1 MRRTRHSSARTWR
14 PRRTAAAATR
24 AGVAAVALVALMV
37 APPVLLVRFV
47 GNPVAGFEHF
57 SATAPLTD
65 VEVKGILALV
75 IWLAWA
81 QLVACVLSE
90 TAVQI
95 RGFTIPTSVRL
106 PTRVPLTLGIQ
117 QRLARQLVVAVLAF
131 VSVTPSLAA
140 AAAAAGSPTG
150 ATASLGPVAAASYRA
165 GPVAAPVSGS
175 VVVAPG
181 QNLSA
186 IAATQLGSADSWP
199 AIWELNRGSAQ
210 PGGRHFTD
218 PDVIRPGWTLRLPAN
233 SDPGNRDSTTP
244 PARSFVEVAVRRG
257 DTLWSLAETHLGSGE
272 RWPQIWALTKGMSQP
287 DGRRSLEPSKIR
299 VGWTVRVPSD
309 GSGAT
314 AVVMG
319 GSKAG
324 GSNAGPPALIPPATN
339 SESVPQAGPGPT
351 AVPDPTAAAT
361 SGPNVLEP
369 GTPSAGGVTHRAVGS
384 AARKHDASDAAVQ
397 LQRTGLGLT
406 AIAAAAVVGAV
417 GRRRVSQQRSR
428 RIGRRIAMPGVDVE
442 AAELELR
449 LTEDSELVQLLNLSV
464 RTLMLNCEQT
474 AQTFPQVGVIRL
486 FHRGAEL
493 LLTEPAL
500 AIEPF
505 IAAGPTMWRFDAAT
519 AAHVLADE
527 ETLDAHDV
535 AFPFPLLVTIGLDE
549 RGPVMVNLEA
559 AGALTVVGDR
569 AHTQSVLNAAAT
581 ELATSELSAMATVQ
595 LLDIAGEL
603 AAAVEPNR
611 AAAHDDMASALI
623 EPARFHADT
632 ARALQAAGHVTMH
645 QARTQGAADLTFPCQ
660 VLVSAGP
667 LTAADRDQ
675 ILASGIATPGFG
687 TGVIVTAPTVDAAL
701 PGWLLRPVAQLQ
713 LQLEPFGLTV
723 HPQQL
728 VADDLADVARLLT
741 VSGDRRDIAPADVA
755 WAAAAAIDYVRASER
770 PLPPSTL
777 DLRAHPSITLTAAI
791 GRAAVTAGDVDID
804 ETTPMIRVLGPVTV
818 TGAHGQDPGDRI
830 LKLTEIAAFLALHPA
845 ARGDSLTEAVWPI
858 KRVSAG
864 YRQQLMSS
872 LRSWFATAADGEPY
886 VGLYALHAGV
896 RCDWIEFAMLAKR
909 GFAAGIDGL
918 ADLEAALRLVRGRP
932 FAGVR
937 PRTYAWSEV
946 LVQNDI
952 TPAVCDVAD
961 AVAGIRLAAGDP
973 AGARA
978 AAAIGLMADPVSE
991 QLLRSSLR
999 AAHLRGDDHD
1009 VADLVAR
1016 LDRINDELG
1025 DNDPETLELLTVVQ
1039 ATQGS

>member
-1 MRRTRHSSARTWR
+1 MI
-14 PRRTAAAATR
+14 
-24 AGVAAVALVALMV
+24 
-37 APPVLLVRFV
+37 APPVLLLRFV

-57 SATAPLTD
+57 SATTPLTD
-65 VEVKGILALV
+65 VEVRGVLALV

-81 QLVACVLSE
+81 QLVACIFSE
-90 TAVQI
+90 TAAQI
-95 RGFTIPTSVRL
+95 RGFTIPTSARL
-106 PTRVPLTLGIQ
+106 PMRVPLTLGIQ

-140 AAAAAGSPTG
+140 AAAGSPTG
-150 ATASLGPVAAASYRA
+150 ATAALRPVATASYRS
-165 GPVAAPVSGS
+165 GPITAPVSGT

-181 QNLSA
+181 QDLSG

-210 PGGRHFTD
+210 PGGWHFTD
-218 PDVIRPGWTLRLPAN
+218 PDVIRPGWTLRLPAHA
-233 SDPGNRDSTTP
+233 SPGNRDSATP
-244 PARSFVEVAVRRG
+244 ATGSFVEVAVRRG

-272 RWPQIWALTKGMSQP
+272 RWPQIWALTKGISQP

-299 VGWTVRVPSD
+299 AGWIVRVPAD
-309 GSGAT
+309 GSGAP

-319 GSKAG
+319 GSDAG
-324 GSNAGPPALIPPATN
+324 GSHARPPAPILPATN
-339 SESVPQAGPGPT
+339 SGTAPQVAPGPT
-351 AVPDPTAAAT
+351 ATPQPTHVAKGPTAAAT
-361 SGPNVLEP
+361 SAPDVLEP
-369 GTPSAGGVTHRAVGS
+369 GTSSAGGGATTAAVS
-384 AARKHDASDAAVQ
+384 PAPDRDASDAASR

-428 RIGRRIAMPGVDVE
+428 RIGRRIAMPGGDVE

-449 LTEDSELVQLLNLSV
+449 LTEDSELVHLLNLSV

-474 AQTFPQVGVIRL
+474 AQTFPQVGVVRL

-500 AIEPF
+500 AVEPF

-519 AAHVLADE
+519 AAHLLADE

-535 AFPFPLLVTIGLDE
+535 AFPFPLLVTIGVDE

-569 AHTQSVLNAAAT
+569 AHTQPVLNAAAT

-595 LLDIAGEL
+595 LLDVAGEL
-603 AAAVEPNR
+603 VAAAAPNR
-611 AAAHDDMASALI
+611 AASHDDIAGALRQ
-623 EPARFHADT
+623 PARFHADT

-645 QARTQGAADLTFPCQ
+645 QARTQGAADLTFPSQ
-660 VLVSAGP
+660 VLVSARP
-667 LTAADRDQ
+667 LTAADRQ
-675 ILASGIATPGFG
+675 LILESEIATPGFG
-687 TGVIVTAPTVDAAL
+687 TAVIVTAPTVDAAL
-701 PGWLLRPVAQLQ
+701 PGWLLRPVAQLR

-728 VADDLADVARLLT
+728 VADDLADVASLLT
-741 VSGDRRDIAPADVA
+741 ISGDRRDVAPADVA
-755 WAAAAAIDYVRASER
+755 WAAAAAIDYVGARGRA
-770 PLPPSTL
+770 LPPSTL
-777 DLRAHPSITLTAAI
+777 DLRDADL
-791 GRAAVTAGDVDID
+791 D
-804 ETTPMIRVLGPVTV
+804 ETTPMIRILGPVTV
-818 TGAHGQDPGDRI
+818 TGAHGQDPGDRV
-830 LKLTEIAAFLALHPA
+830 LKVTEIAAFLALHPNA
-845 ARGDSLTEAVWPI
+845 GGDSLTEAIWPI
-858 KRVSAG
+858 RRVSAN
-864 YRQQLMSS
+864 YRQQLMST
-872 LRSWFATAADGEPY
+872 LRSWFAAARDGEPY
-886 VGLYALHAGV
+886 VGLYALHPDV
-896 RCDWIEFAMLAKR
+896 RCDWIEFATLAKR
-909 GFAAGIDGL
+909 GFAAGVDGL

-937 PRTYAWSEV
+937 PRTYAWSEA

-961 AVAGIRLAAGDP
+961 AIAGIRLAAGDP
-973 AGARA
+973 TGARA

-999 AAHLRGDDHD
+999 AAHQRGDDHD
-1009 VADLVAR
+1009 IANLVAR

-1025 DNDPETLELLTVVQ
+1025 DNDPETLDLLTIVQ
-1039 ATQGS
+1039 ATRGS